1 LKSPVAIEFAPD
13 LELIGHV
20 GPARNSNIHPRASSR
35 RQPPCFPAFPGNFYD
50 VALRYLT
57 IDFNSFFA
65 SVEQQERP
73 ELRGKPVGIVPVMAE
88 TTGCV
93 AVSLEAKAMGLTR
106 NARVSDARRMCP
118 GIVIVEA
125 RPETYINY
133 HRRLKDVIA
142 SLVPDIEVQSID
154 EVTAHLHEML
164 DRTEAE
170 KLARKIKAKIT
181 RVVGPLLRSSIGI
194 APTWLLAKV
203 ASDMQKPD
211 GLVILDDEDVPAK
224 LLHLAPGDIAGIGP
238 NIQRRLGEHG
248 ITTMAQLYA
257 ATMAEF
263 RGVWGGVRGEQIWRL
278 LHGEDL
284 PYFEQKTDQS
294 MGHGHVLPPA
304 KRNHADALAVLH
316 RLLQKA
322 AMRLR
327 HSQLYAGA
335 LSVSVDYADETHWS
349 DALQLTETQDTLRL
363 THALNDLWRKRP
375 ERLSRSKPLRIG
387 VHLTGLIDL
396 KLHTPDLFDE
406 PVEKTRGKLFAAVDH
421 LNKVLGKNT
430 VYLGGAH
437 GATQDAPMRIAFT
450 RIPEPEIEEIDRSY
464 EGRLKKPSKPAAP
477 EPEAW

>member
-1 LKSPVAIEFAPD
+1 
-13 LELIGHV
+13 
-20 GPARNSNIHPRASSR
+20 
-35 RQPPCFPAFPGNFYD
+35 

-93 AVSLEAKAMGLTR
+93 AVSLEAKAAGLQR
-106 NARVSDARRMCP
+106 NARVAEARIVCP
-118 GIVIVEA
+118 DIVIVEA
-125 RPETYINY
+125 RPETYIHY
-133 HRRLKDVIA
+133 HRRLRDVIA
-142 SLVPDIEVQSID
+142 SLVPEIEVQSID
-154 EVTAHLHEML
+154 EVTAKLHELL

-170 KLARKIKAKIT
+170 KLARRIKEKIT
-181 RVVGPLLRSSIGI
+181 REVGPLLRSSIGI

-211 GLVILDDEDVPAK
+211 GLVILDDEDLPGK
-224 LLHLAPGDIAGIGP
+224 LLPLKPGDIAGIGP

-248 ITTMAQLYA
+248 INTMAQLWT

-284 PYFEQKTDQS
+284 PYFEQRTGQTI
-294 MGHGHVLPPA
+294 GHGAVLPPTR
-304 KRNHADALAVLH
+304 RNATDALATLH

-327 HSQLYAGA
+327 HSQLYASA
-335 LSVSVDYADETHWS
+335 LSVSVDYADDTRWS
-349 DALQLTETQDTLRL
+349 EELQLTETQDTLRL
-363 THALNDLWRKRP
+363 THALNDLWGKLP
-375 ERLSRSKPLRIG
+375 AKFARLKPLRIG

-396 KLHTPDLFDE
+396 KLHTPDLFE
-406 PVEKTRGKLFAAVDH
+406 EHTERTRGKLFQAVDH

-437 GATQDAPMRIAFT
+437 GATKDAPMRIAFT

-464 EGRLKKPSKPAAP
+464 ERRLKKPKKPP
-477 EPEAW
+477 VEPEVW

>member
-1 LKSPVAIEFAPD
+1 
-13 LELIGHV
+13 
-20 GPARNSNIHPRASSR
+20 
-35 RQPPCFPAFPGNFYD
+35 

-73 ELRGKPVGIVPVMAE
+73 ELRGKPVGIVPVLAE

-93 AVSLEAKAMGLTR
+93 AISIEAKAMGLKR
-106 NARVSDARRMCP
+106 NARVAEARQLCP
-118 GIVIVEA
+118 GLVIVEA
-125 RPETYINY
+125 RPEVYINY
-133 HRRLKDVIA
+133 QRRLVQVIE
-142 SLVPDIEVQSID
+142 SLVPETKVQSID
-154 EVTAHLHEML
+154 EVTAHLHGML
-164 DRTEAE
+164 SRADAE
-170 KLARKIKAKIT
+170 KLARQIKAKIT
-181 RVVGPLLRSSIGI
+181 REVGPLLRSSIGI

-211 GLVILDDEDVPAK
+211 GLVILDDGDLPGK

-248 ITTMAQLYA
+248 ITTMAQLFA
-257 ATMAEF
+257 ATKAEF
-263 RGVWGGVRGEQIWRL
+263 RGIWGGVRGEQIWRL

-284 PYFEQKTDQS
+284 PYFEHAVGKTI
-294 MGHGHVLPPA
+294 GHGAVLPPA
-304 KRNHADALAVLH
+304 KRNPADALTALH

-327 HSQLYAGA
+327 HSQLYASA
-335 LSVSVDYADETHWS
+335 LSVSVDYVNDTSWGDE
-349 DALQLTETQDTLRL
+349 LRLTETQDTLRL

-375 ERLSRSKPLRIG
+375 AKFARLTPLRIG

-396 KLHTPDLFDE
+396 KLHTPDLFE
-406 PVEKTRGKLFAAVDH
+406 EETEKSRGKVFAAVDH

-437 GATQDAPMRIAFT
+437 GATKDAPMRIAFT
-450 RIPEPEIEEIDRSY
+450 RIPEPEIEEIDRSFK
-464 EGRLKKPSKPAAP
+464 GRLKKPAKPPAP
-477 EPEAW
+477 PPDWGA

>member
-1 LKSPVAIEFAPD
+1 M
-13 LELIGHV
+13 
-20 GPARNSNIHPRASSR
+20 
-35 RQPPCFPAFPGNFYD
+35 
-50 VALRYLT
+50 ALRYLT

-93 AVSLEAKAMGLTR
+93 AVSLEAKAAGLKR
-106 NARVSDARRMCP
+106 NARVSEARQICP
-118 GIVIVEA
+118 GIEIVEA
-125 RPETYINY
+125 RPEVYINY
-133 HRRLKDVIA
+133 HRRLRDVIA
-142 SLVPDIEVQSID
+142 SCTPELTVQSID
-154 EVTAHLHEML
+154 EVTACVAGLIKTRA
-164 DRTEAE
+164 DAE
-170 KLARKIKAKIT
+170 KLAHTIKAKIT
-181 RVVGPLLRSSIGI
+181 REVGPLLRSSIGI

-211 GLVILDDEDVPAK
+211 GLVILDDEDLPAR

-238 NIQRRLGEHG
+238 NIQRRLAEHG
-248 ITTMAQLYA
+248 ITTMEQLWAANAQV
-257 ATMAEF
+257 F

-284 PYFEQKTDQS
+284 PYFEQKTGQTI
-294 MGHGHVLPPA
+294 GHGNVLPPER
-304 KRNHADALAVLH
+304 RNHDAALAALH

-335 LSVSVDYADETHWS
+335 LTISIDYVGDQSWS
-349 DALQLTETQDTLRL
+349 DELTLTETQDTLRL
-363 THALNDLWRKRP
+363 THALNDLWARRP
-375 ERLSRSKPLRIG
+375 SKFSRLKPLRVG
-387 VHLTGLIDL
+387 VHLTRLIDL
-396 KLHTPDLFDE
+396 KLHTPDLFE
-406 PVEKTRGKLFAAVDH
+406 EKTEKSRSELFKAVDH

-437 GATQDAPMRIAFT
+437 GATKDAPMRIAFT

-464 EGRLKKPSKPAAP
+464 EGRLKKPAKKLPPPA
-477 EPEAW
+477 EPEVW